1 MHDKMKETMMKNFK
15 EEVLDAK
22 GVVLIDFFA
31 KWCGPCKLLAP
42 IIEEIA
48 QEDNGIKVFKV
59 DIDEESELASQFNI
73 MSIPTLIV
81 MEEGKIKQSMVGYK
95 PKKTILESVGL

>member
-1 MHDKMKETMMKNFK
+1 MKNFK

>member
-1 MHDKMKETMMKNFK
+1 MKNFK
-15 EEVLDAK
+15 EEVLEAK

-59 DIDEESELASQFNI
+59 DVDEESELASQFNI

-95 PKKTILESVGL
+95 PKRAILESVGL